1 MASRSSGSGGAWAR
15 MAQQQARWIMRQAIS
30 EGKKALRRSSAS
42 APKTTNTTTRKS
54 SAVASV
60 GGLWSAG
67 VVVEASGVRR
77 YRLFKPRGLSKKGR
91 AYPLIVMLHGCGQSV
106 TDFAACTRMNQLAE
120 QYGFMVLY
128 PEQDRLANPQSC
140 WNWFD
145 TRGGRALREAAS
157 IVAAVDHAFAAHPV
171 IDPSRVAIA
180 GLSAGAS
187 MAALVALNFPKRFA
201 AVVMHSGVEPT
212 SASSA
217 ATALAA
223 MRGHYRLTSP
233 VVPSELPMALPALL
247 VIQGSADN
255 VVLRANGMRA
265 AQAWAAR
272 THAAPQSAR
281 VVRRGQRYP
290 FTTMDWLGP
299 KRRLQVSL
307 REIQGLGHAWSGG
320 AASQAFSDPKGP
332 DASRMVWAFAQKQ
345 FARLARMLEPDL

>member
-1 MASRSSGSGGAWAR
+1 

-30 EGKKALRRSSAS
+30 EGKKALKRSAAS
-42 APKTTNTTTRKS
+42 VPKTTTTTRKP
-54 SAVASV
+54 SAVASAGGRWIV
-60 GGLWSAG
+60 GVATG
-67 VVVEASGVRR
+67 VSGVRR
-77 YRLFKPRGLSKKGR
+77 YRLFKPTVLSKKGS
-91 AYPLIVMLHGCGQSV
+91 AHPLIVMLHGCGQSAA
-106 TDFAACTRMNQLAE
+106 DFAASTRMNRLAE

-145 TRGGRALREAAS
+145 ARGGRALREASS
-157 IVAAVDHAFAAHPV
+157 IVAALDHACAAQPA

-187 MAALVALNFPKRFA
+187 MAALVALTFPKRFA
-201 AVVMHSGVEPT
+201 AVIMHSGVEPT

-223 MRGHYRLTSP
+223 MRGHYLLTSP
-233 VVPSELPMALPALL
+233 VVPSESPMALPALL

-272 THAAPQSAR
+272 THAVPQAAR

-299 KRRLQVSL
+299 KRHLQVSL
-307 REIQGLGHAWSGG
+307 REIEGLGHAWSGG

-345 FARLARMLEPDL
+345 FDLPAHMLKQDL